1 MTGSED
7 SSGRKEFESCGGI
20 SVEESKAF
28 DGKKFL
34 KEYGLLTLGTAG
46 IVISDY
52 FFKFPNHF
60 SFGGVTGIAVLL
72 SGVLGGTA
80 STYSFIMNIALLV
93 IGFFV
98 LGKSFGIKSVYV
110 TLLFSVGLEVIQFVI
125 PFEGTLTDQP
135 VLELIFSFIF
145 MTVCSALF
153 FNLNASSG
161 GTDIIALLLK
171 KYTNVSIGRA
181 LMITDCIVVIGSFFI
196 YGPTIGLFSLAGF
209 LAKSCFIDTVIESMN
224 LCKYFTIVS
233 TNAEPICEFIHKELN
248 HSATVYHAEGSYTHK
263 DKTVLL
269 TVVNRNQAIRLR
281 DFVRAVDPESFMMI
295 TNSSEIIGRGFRVN

>member
-1 MTGSED
+1 
-7 SSGRKEFESCGGI
+7 
-20 SVEESKAF
+20 
-28 DGKKFL
+28 
-34 KEYGLLTLGTAG
+34 
-46 IVISDY
+46 
-52 FFKFPNHF
+52 
-60 SFGGVTGIAVLL
+60 
-72 SGVLGGTA
+72 
-80 STYSFIMNIALLV
+80 MNIALLV

-181 LMITDCIVVIGSFFI
+181 LIFI

-263 DKTVLL
+263 DKTVIRVFKTVLL

>member
-1 MTGSED
+1 MQ
-7 SSGRKEFESCGGI
+7 
-20 SVEESKAF
+20 
-28 DGKKFL
+28 GKNKIV
-34 KEYGLLTLGTAG
+34 KEYALLTIGTIG

-80 STYSFIMNIALLV
+80 STYSFIMNIILL
-93 IGFFV
+93 ILGFIL

-110 TLLFSVGLEVIQFVI
+110 TLLFSAGLEVIQYIVPI
-125 PFEGTLTDQP
+125 DGPLTNQP
-135 VLELIFSFIF
+135 VLELIFSFIL

-171 KYTNVSIGRA
+171 KYTNVSIGKA
-181 LMITDCIVVIGSFFI
+181 LMLTDCTVVIFSFFI
-196 YGPTIGLFSLAGF
+196 YGVTIGLFSLAGF

-233 TNAEPICEFIHKELN
+233 TNPGPICSFIHDELN
-248 HSATVYHAEGSYTHK
+248 HSATVYHAEGSYSHRE
-263 DKTVLL
+263 KTVIL

-281 DFVRAVDPESFMMI
+281 DFVRAVDSESFVMI
-295 TNSSEIIGRGFRVN
+295 TNSSEIIGKGFQGM

>member
-1 MTGSED
+1 MEE
-7 SSGRKEFESCGGI
+7 RKRYI
-20 SVEESKAF
+20 
-28 DGKKFL
+28 GKDFF
-34 KEYGLLTLGTAG
+34 KEYGLLTLGTMG
-46 IVISDY
+46 IVVSDY

-110 TLLFSVGLEVIQFVI
+110 TLLFSVGLEVIQYVI
-125 PFEGTLTDQP
+125 PFKGTLTDQP
-135 VLELIFSFIF
+135 VLELIFSFIL

-196 YGPTIGLFSLAGF
+196 YGATIGLFSLAGF
-209 LAKSCFIDTVIESMN
+209 LAKS
-224 LCKYFTIVS
+224 
-233 TNAEPICEFIHKELN
+233 
-248 HSATVYHAEGSYTHK
+248 
-263 DKTVLL
+263 
-269 TVVNRNQAIRLR
+269 
-281 DFVRAVDPESFMMI
+281 
-295 TNSSEIIGRGFRVN
+295 